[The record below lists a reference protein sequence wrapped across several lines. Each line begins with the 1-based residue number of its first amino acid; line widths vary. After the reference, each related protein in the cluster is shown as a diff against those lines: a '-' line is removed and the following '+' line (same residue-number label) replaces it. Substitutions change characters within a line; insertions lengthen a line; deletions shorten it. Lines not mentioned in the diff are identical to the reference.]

1 MMKLGDNDRR
11 LLLLLGVVVL
21 ALLAGGS
28 RHSAP
33 RADVLTPSQQAA
45 AELGS
50 GVVGVSDAQWRAAAR
65 ENPLWLIEISQGR

>member
-1 MMKLGDNDRR
+1 MKLGENDRR
-11 LLLLLGVVVL
+11 LLLLVCVVLL

-33 RADVLTPSQQAA
+33 GGNVMTPPQRVA

-50 GVVGVSDAQWRAAAR
+50 GVVGVSGAEWRAAAR
-65 ENPLWLIEISQGR
+65 ENPFWLIEISQGR

>member
-1 MMKLGDNDRR
+1 MKFGENDRR
-11 LLLLLGVVVL
+11 LLLLVCLVLL

-33 RADVLTPSQQAA
+33 ERQLTPSQRVA

-50 GVVGVSDAQWRAAAR
+50 GVVGVDRAEWQAAAR

>member
-1 MMKLGDNDRR
+1 MRLGENDRR
-11 LLLLLGVVVL
+11 LLLLLCVVLL

-33 RADVLTPSQQAA
+33 GGEAMTATQRAA

-50 GVVGVSDAQWRAAAR
+50 GVVGVSRAEWRAAAR

>member
-1 MMKLGDNDRR
+1 MKLGESDRR
-11 LLLLLGVVVL
+11 LLLLLGLVLL

-33 RADVLTPSQQAA
+33 DGKVLTPSQRVA
-45 AELGS
+45 AELGA
-50 GVVGVSDAQWRAAAR
+50 GVVGVSDAEWRAAAR